1 MNINWNQS
9 STKRGA
15 GSNMTKQQAEALYK
29 LTNSP
34 LWTEFVEYQKDLLE
48 KARDELE
55 WKNKDSI
62 EVTQGKIAAIRD
74 LLMLKEK
81 VNSFFENN

>member
-1 MNINWNQS
+1 
-9 STKRGA
+9 
-15 GSNMTKQQAEALYK
+15 MTKKQAESLYK

-34 LWTEFVEYQKDLLE
+34 LWTELVYYQKDLLE

-74 LLMLKEK
+74 LLVLKEK
-81 VNSFFENN
+81 VNSFFEKN